1 MAGSRDYIPPLSF
14 HSLTRVYDPLI
25 RWVMREEALKR
36 ALLDQARISAG
47 MRVLDVGCGT
57 GTLTVMTKQ
66 AQPGASVVGLDPDPA
81 ALAAARAKSSGQDIR
96 WEQAMAQE
104 MPFPDRSFDRVL
116 ASLMLHHLDRATK
129 LAALREMHRVL
140 RPDGRLLILDF
151 TVPGGRIARVQ
162 GWIMHRLEHADD
174 NIAGR
179 LPDLIQQSGFR
190 RPTETARFATIFGDV
205 AILTAEPA

>member
-1 MAGSRDYIPPLSF
+1 MVP
-14 HSLTRVYDPLI
+14 SL
-25 RWVMREEALKR
+25 AL
-36 ALLDQARISAG
+36 
-47 MRVLDVGCGT
+47 
-57 GTLTVMTKQ
+57 
-66 AQPGASVVGLDPDPA
+66 
-81 ALAAARAKSSGQDIR
+81 
-96 WEQAMAQE
+96 
-104 MPFPDRSFDRVL
+104 PFPDRSFDRVL